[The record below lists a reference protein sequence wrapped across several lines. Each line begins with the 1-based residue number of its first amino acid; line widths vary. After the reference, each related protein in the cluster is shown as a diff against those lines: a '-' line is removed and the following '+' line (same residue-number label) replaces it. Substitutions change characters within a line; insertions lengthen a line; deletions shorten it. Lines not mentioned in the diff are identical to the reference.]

1 MLELV
6 REEGGDRRFVARTA
20 AYAVNATG
28 LAVMIAVF
36 ASTAF
41 IPTGLEVAT
50 GAGTTVAA
58 QAVLQAIFGDQAV
71 RTLAAKARGDLLER
85 VRALLDEEA
94 GPLPGP
100 HRRGPTPARRPARGC
115 AGPRPGRGGP
125 APQRPRRPGRSGP
138 ALPTPTP
145 EDGTR

>member
-1 MLELV
+1 M
-6 REEGGDRRFVARTA
+6 
-20 AYAVNATG
+20 NATG

-71 RTLAAKARGDLLER
+71 RTLANKARADLLDR
-85 VRALLDEEA
+85 VGRCS
-94 GPLPGP
+94 
-100 HRRGPTPARRPARGC
+100 TRRPARYLTRTAEARPDAD
-115 AGPRPGRGGP
+115 AGAALRRAAGRVELARHRSGLTG
-125 APQRPRRPGRSGP
+125 RRRPDLP
-138 ALPTPTP
+138 AAD
-145 EDGTR
+145 EGGAR